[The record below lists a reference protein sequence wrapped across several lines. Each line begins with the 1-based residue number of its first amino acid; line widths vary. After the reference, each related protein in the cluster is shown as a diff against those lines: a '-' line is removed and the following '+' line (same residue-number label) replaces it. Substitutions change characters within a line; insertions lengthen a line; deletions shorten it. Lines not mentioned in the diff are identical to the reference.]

1 MKINHRQLTF
11 VREYVGFSQSELA
24 QKIPGLSQSNL
35 SKFEKG
41 FSTLSDEILDR
52 VIDFLKFPK
61 DFYFRKISNK
71 SETAHYRK
79 RTGITKKVRSEIEYG
94 YRLIG
99 YLVDQMAES
108 VIWPDFALKPFDL
121 EEGYNPTYVAKHT
134 RKLLG
139 LSDGEPVIMINELL
153 EANGII
159 IVEVDVS
166 DKFDGVSFVSDDGY
180 PVMVINRSFSND
192 RKRFT
197 IAHEL
202 GHLLMHSL
210 NTPAIPDHRDQ
221 KIQELEANQFASEF
235 LMPADAIKNSLYNLR
250 LSYLAE
256 LKSYWH
262 TSMLSIVKRAID
274 LNCINN
280 EWYKYLNIEISRG
293 GRVETEN
300 SVPVFIDQP
309 KLFTKA
315 YNLHKTE
322 LGYSDHDLS
331 SAFSLPQYVIKKY
344 CDPYQGKAR
353 LRVLA

>member
-1 MKINHRQLTF
+1 MSINHRQLTF
-11 VREYVGFSQSELA
+11 VREYLGFNQSELA
-24 QKIPGLSQSNL
+24 QKIPGMSQSNL

-41 FSTLSDEILDR
+41 FSTLSEDIIDR
-52 VIDFLKFPK
+52 IIDFLGFPK
-61 DFYFRKISNK
+61 DFYFLKISNK
-71 SETAHYRK
+71 SETAHYRQ

-108 VIWPDFALKPFDL
+108 VIWPELFLKPFDL
-121 EEGYNPTYVAKHT
+121 EEGYNPTYVARHT
-134 RKLLG
+134 RKLIG
-139 LSDGEPVIMINELL
+139 LSDSEPVVKISELL
-153 EANGII
+153 EASGII
-159 IVEVDVS
+159 IVEVDIM

-210 NTPAIPDHRDQ
+210 NTPAIPDHRNE

-235 LMPADAIKNSLYNLR
+235 LMPASAIKGSLSNLR
-250 LSYLAE
+250 LSSLSE
-256 LKSYWH
+256 LKMYWL
-262 TSMLSIVKRAID
+262 TSMLSIVKRARD

-280 EWYKYLNIEISRG
+280 DKYIYLNIEISRG

-309 KLFTKA
+309 RLFSKA
-315 YNLHKTE
+315 YTMHKTE
-322 LGYSDHDLS
+322 LGYTDADLS
-331 SAFSLPQYVIKKY
+331 SAFSLPQTVIKKY
-344 CDPYQGKAR
+344 CDPYQGKAK
-353 LRVLA
+353 LRVLV